1 MKFRYTTN
9 CAFDELKMSKQRFR
23 KNTNKII
30 ENTLADPQSMKD
42 QLTSV
47 TDQLVLSKGII
58 SSYEDNTARIN
69 ANCAYN
75 NQEKDLKVGF

>member
-1 MKFRYTTN
+1 
-9 CAFDELKMSKQRFR
+9 
-23 KNTNKII
+23 
-30 ENTLADPQSMKD
+30 MKD

-58 SSYEDNTARIN
+58 SSYGDNTARMN

-75 NQEKDLKVGF
+75 NQEKD

>member
-1 MKFRYTTN
+1 MNSAGTQNMKLRYTTN
-9 CAFDELKMSKQRFR
+9 SAFDELKISKQRFR
-23 KNTNKII
+23 KNTNI

-42 QLTSV
+42 QLTSC
-47 TDQLVLSKGII
+47 TDQLVLIKGII

-75 NQEKDLKVGF
+75 NL

>member
-1 MKFRYTTN
+1 
-9 CAFDELKMSKQRFR
+9 
-23 KNTNKII
+23 
-30 ENTLADPQSMKD
+30 MKD
-42 QLTSV
+42 QLTPV